1 LIKAE
6 PKSEGK
12 KSNIAELEEEKM
24 TKIDIIQDVYEKLGF
39 SKKDSGRIVESVF
52 DIMKDS
58 LTRGEKIK
66 VSGFGNFLVKE
77 KKSRR
82 GRNPQ
87 TGTEIEITARK
98 VLTFKSSQVLRK
110 ALNG

>member
-1 LIKAE
+1 
-6 PKSEGK
+6 
-12 KSNIAELEEEKM
+12 M

-39 SKKDSGRIVESVF
+39 SKKDAAKVVESVF
-52 DIMKDS
+52 EIIKDS
-58 LTRGEKIK
+58 LANGEKIK
-66 VSGFGNFLVKE
+66 ISGFGNFSVKE

-87 TGTEIEITARK
+87 TGSEIEISARK

-110 ALNG
+110 ALNS

>member
-1 LIKAE
+1 
-6 PKSEGK
+6 
-12 KSNIAELEEEKM
+12 M

-39 SKKDSGRIVESVF
+39 SKKDAAKIVESVF
-52 DIMKDS
+52 EIMKDS
-58 LTRGEKIK
+58 LARGEKIK
-66 VSGFGNFLVKE
+66 ISGFGNFSVKD
-77 KKSRR
+77 KNSRR

-87 TGTEIEITARK
+87 TGSEIEISARK